1 MEVVQYLEAYDAIS
15 DILVTIGYNDK
26 SQPTKE
32 AIINALTSVKNV
44 TDEFEDKDRI
54 KIEVQKLLYAING
67 IRQLPEGS
75 IVYEIK
81 TIIIDSICNIR
92 HEIVKYFFEEYYDKD
107 IDDAL
112 EYEEILRK
120 MVSNYYCLEE

>member
-1 MEVVQYLEAYDAIS
+1 MEVMQYLEAYDAIS

-112 EYEEILRK
+112 EYEEILRN